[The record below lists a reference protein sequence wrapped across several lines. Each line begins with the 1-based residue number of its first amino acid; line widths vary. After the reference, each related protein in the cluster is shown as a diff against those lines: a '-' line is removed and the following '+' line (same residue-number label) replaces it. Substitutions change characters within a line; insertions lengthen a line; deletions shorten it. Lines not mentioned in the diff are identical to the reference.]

1 MTSTRS
7 IYSFINKYNTKVAII
22 FSDKLIDKKN
32 IDDKYLLS
40 LPFWFGVP
48 ELTY

>member
-1 MTSTRS
+1 MTLTRS
-7 IYSFINKYNTKVAII
+7 IYSFINKYDTLYAII
-22 FSDKLIDKKN
+22 FSDRLIDKKI
-32 IDDKYLLS
+32 IDSKYLLF